1 MSRADDLRIRDYL
14 GHILEAIERINRY
27 VVNVDEVEFYGDEKT
42 QDAIIRNFEIIG
54 EACHNVERYHPD
66 FAAKHPAVPWV
77 VAYEMRNTLAHGY
90 FLVDMEVVWRTIQ
103 TDLPG
108 MVNQI
113 NRLLK
118 SENMST

>member
-1 MSRADDLRIRDYL
+1 MSRADELRVRDYL

-27 VVNVDEVEFYGDEKT
+27 IVNVDEAEFYGDEKT

-66 FAAKHPAVPWV
+66 TAAKYPEVPWV
-77 VAYEMRNTLAHGY
+77 IAYEMRNALAHGY

-103 TDLPG
+103 NDLPG
-108 MVNQI
+108 MAKQI
-113 NRLLK
+113 YRLL
-118 SENMST
+118 ENE